1 MQTKKGVNIRITVH
15 NILYEIYKQN
25 KIFDDPIIKDKI
37 DKNNEKDIAFINNVC
52 LNSMRFYF
60 HTKKIIELYSKRKSR
75 LHELILFNSAITQ
88 IVFLEFKEYAV
99 IDCTVEI
106 AKKLKI
112 YPGFVNALL
121 KQVSKNK
128 EKLKFIEIKFSDLPN
143 WFTKKTNNLQ
153 LKEKKNFLQNFS
165 EQPHLHLVFK
175 NKKSLLNFEE
185 EIDHTSSV
193 SGFAK
198 NNIKITNM
206 SSFINGDWWVQDF
219 SSSLPLINISNKILS
234 NRIIDLCSAP
244 GGKSFQVLS
253 KNKAIIINDI
263 SKKRL
268 KLLKQNLIR
277 LKFKATVTNYDVL
290 EMKQNK
296 FDFIILDAPCSAV
309 GTIRRNPEIFYKSKK
324 PDFKRLTDL
333 QEKLLKKASLLLNT
347 NGIILY
353 MVCSF
358 IKEETVN
365 QIDKFLLKNENFSL
379 NDFPMDGNNE
389 YFKKFINKNY
399 MLTLPTKVKN
409 YNVDGYF
416 AAYLKK
422 NL

>member
-193 SGFAK
+193 SGFVK

-234 NRIIDLCSAP
+234 NRVIDLCSAP